1 MADDRQSK
9 LFITFGIFL
18 VLLNF
23 PMLAIVDKPE
33 LWRGVPV
40 LYWYFFLLWAAMILI
55 IALIMRKKK

>member
-9 LFITFGIFL
+9 LFITFGMFL

-23 PMLAIVDKPE
+23 PMLAIVDKSE
-33 LWRGVPV
+33 LQFGVPV
-40 LYWYFFLLWAAMILI
+40 LYLYFFLMWAAMILI